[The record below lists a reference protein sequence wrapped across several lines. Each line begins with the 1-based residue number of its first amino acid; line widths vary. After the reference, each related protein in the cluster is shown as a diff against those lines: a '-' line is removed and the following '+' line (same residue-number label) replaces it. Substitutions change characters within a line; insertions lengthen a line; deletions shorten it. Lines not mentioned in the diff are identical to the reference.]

1 MRVAV
6 IGSGRIGGGLARL
19 LVRAGHTVFVAN
31 SRGPESLAGLV
42 SLLGPSASARSAVDA
57 ARSAQVVV
65 LAVPASVAGDLFP
78 ADAVTGK
85 ILVDATNQVRS
96 GGSPTSSERLAAR
109 YPNASVVKSL
119 NTMRHDVL
127 VAAAGRTG
135 QPPLAHFV
143 ASDDEDAKQTV
154 ASLVESLGFAV
165 VDTGDLHTG
174 SLLQQPG
181 GLLFDIELTAEE
193 ATDRLAAAH
202 VRN

>member
-1 MRVAV
+1 
-6 IGSGRIGGGLARL
+6 
-19 LVRAGHTVFVAN
+19 
-31 SRGPESLAGLV
+31 
-42 SLLGPSASARSAVDA
+42 
-57 ARSAQVVV
+57 
-65 LAVPASVAGDLFP
+65 
-78 ADAVTGK
+78 
-85 ILVDATNQVRS
+85 
-96 GGSPTSSERLAAR
+96 
-109 YPNASVVKSL
+109 VVKSL

-127 VAAAGRTG
+127 VSAAR

-154 ASLVESLGFAV
+154 ASLVESLGFAA

-181 GLLFDIELTAEE
+181 GPLFNIQLTAEE